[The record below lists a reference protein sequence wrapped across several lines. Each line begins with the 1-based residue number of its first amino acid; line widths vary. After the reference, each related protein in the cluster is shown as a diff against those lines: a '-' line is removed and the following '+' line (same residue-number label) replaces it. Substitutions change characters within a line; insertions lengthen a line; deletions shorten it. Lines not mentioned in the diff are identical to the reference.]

1 MRGKL
6 SFASS
11 LLFVLGMVASPA
23 LNRASQETSPSDE
36 DRIALEYPEPE
47 INERLKLSNGVFRDL
62 LARRYDELDA
72 RARELRT
79 SKARFGNGL
88 WKLPYFYMAFD
99 SLGSSESWYPVA
111 FDGQNPD
118 WNEVFSRL
126 KEWREAKPWSVTARI
141 ALAEAWIAYAWEA
154 RGTSYAHKVNEQQ
167 WALFRE
173 RLSESAAALEG
184 AKGLEE
190 KCPEWWSAAMRL
202 ALGQGW
208 DKARYRALLEEA
220 VAFEPEYNSFYTSQ
234 AYYLLPRWYG
244 EPGEWQRE
252 AARWLERFGSP
263 RGEEIY
269 AMIVWNFRDAGMAD
283 ELIEE
288 KEIDWALTKRS
299 FLVLRQKYPD
309 SFEIESL
316 FAVLSRHAR
325 DRAQAR
331 PLMESIG
338 NRMDRG
344 VWRSERQFRS
354 ARKWALS
361 KR

>member
-1 MRGKL
+1 MAVKP
-6 SFASS
+6 FIAAAVVFAASS
-11 LLFVLGMVASPA
+11 SAGS
-23 LNRASQETSPSDE
+23 SQDRSVPED

-47 INERLKLSNGVFRDL
+47 INEQLVLANGAFRDL
-62 LARRYDELDA
+62 LSRRYGELDVK
-72 RARELRT
+72 ARELRT
-79 SKARFGNGL
+79 SKARFRNGA
-88 WKLPYFYMAFD
+88 WKLSLFYMAFD
-99 SLGSSESWYPVA
+99 SLGTSKSWYPIA
-111 FDGQNPD
+111 FEGQNPD

-126 KEWREAKPWSVTARI
+126 KEWRDERPASVTARI
-141 ALAEAWIAYAWEA
+141 ALAQAWMAYAWEA
-154 RGTSYAHKVNEQQ
+154 RGTSYAHKVNDQQ
-167 WALFRE
+167 WALFHE
-173 RLSESAAALEG
+173 RLAESARLLDE

-190 KCPEWWSAAMRL
+190 KCPEWWDAAMKL

-208 DKARYRALLEEA
+208 DKARYRALMEEA
-220 VAFEPEYNSFYTSQ
+220 VAFEPEYDSYYSSQ
-234 AYYLLPRWYG
+234 AYFLLPRWYG

-252 AARWLERFGSP
+252 AGRWMERFGSP

-269 AMIVWNFRDAGMAD
+269 ARIVWSFRNLGIAD

-288 KEIDWALTKRS
+288 TEIDWALTKRS
-299 FLVLRQKYPD
+299 FLHMRQKYPD

-331 PLMESIG
+331 ALMESIG

-354 ARKWALS
+354 ARKWALPAEE
-361 KR
+361 RY